1 MDTLRLWIKGATEKD
16 IKNVAPL
23 FAKVENETG
32 EILSHTGN
40 YKNMKTQICKNGIS
54 ITGSLTKFYLGDNVQ
69 TLSRQQI
76 KEAIE
81 LLSDSFN
88 LDILKAKVTRLDV
101 GFNLII
107 ENRVREYLSL
117 LGLCANLI
125 RSENISKD
133 ELTVYY
139 RSYAKRANRS
149 KELCFYDKVME
160 AKLPISDNLLRYEL
174 RFLKRLPQQ
183 LGVPEILGKT
193 LLNDN
198 FYTHLVSLWA
208 ENYFDIEKK
217 KFIKLENMDNITKP
231 NEAFNALVALLYSQA
246 DPALIEAFLATLK
259 EDKAFADPKYYSRLN
274 KKIRK
279 INSNIS
285 LVETNE
291 LISELDTKI
300 KVMQESVL

>member
-1 MDTLRLWIKGATEKD
+1 MDTIRLWIKGATEKD
-16 IKNVAPL
+16 IQHVAPL
-23 FAKVENETG
+23 IARVDTG
-32 EILSHTGN
+32 TGHILSNTGN
-40 YKNMKTQICKNGIS
+40 YGNMKIDTYKNGIS
-54 ITGSLTKFYLGDNVQ
+54 IIGSLTKFYFGDNVH
-69 TLSRQQI
+69 TLSRLQI

-81 LLSDSFN
+81 MLSDSFH
-88 LDILKAKVTRLDV
+88 LDIQKAKVTRLDI
-101 GFNLII
+101 GFNLNVD
-107 ENRVREYLSL
+107 NRVREYLSL

-160 AKLPISDNLLRYEL
+160 AKLPISDNLFRYEL

-198 FYTHLVSLWA
+198 FYTHLVNLWT

-231 NEAFNALVALLYSQA
+231 NEAFNALVALLYSQV
-246 DPALIEAFLATLK
+246 DPALTEAFLATLK
-259 EDKAFADPKYYSRLN
+259 EDKAFADPKSYTRL
-274 KKIRK
+274 KQKIRK
-279 INSNIS
+279 INSNVFI
-285 LVETNE
+285 VETSELINE
-291 LISELDTKI
+291 LDIKI
-300 KVMQESVL
+300 REIQQNIL